1 MHGLLKRKNIEYTY
15 VRNDYGSRLDRIYVY
30 EVANYITDI
39 NVNNLSFP
47 DYSSVIINLETP
59 NLAKIGRYYWKL
71 NIELVERNDI
81 KEIFKNE
88 WQILNVLIT
97 YMFKLTHGETCM
109 QRNKLNLISKQE
121 N

>member
-39 NVNNLSFP
+39 NVNNLSFS
-47 DYSSVIINLETP
+47 DHSSVIINLETP

-109 QRNKLNLISKQE
+109 QRKN
-121 N
+121 